1 LRAEKGESVCALN
14 PPQNRTLHKVFR
26 IGGQTVAAL
35 AVEDR
40 VFENGQLA
48 DVALYYFGQ
57 GDDGMVYYLGE
68 DVDEYRN
75 MAKKPGTRAAWLLG
89 VHAYKPGLLMPTHPK
104 VGEVSV

>member
-75 MAKKPGTRAAWLLG
+75 GKEAGHEG
-89 VHAYKPGLLMPTHPK
+89 GLAPRCACGQARSVDAHSPK
-104 VGEVSV
+104 SG